1 MKIWVDEYAQNLQ
14 SDVPLKAVMC
24 PPRLRIHSL
33 QTSYREK
40 GCACIVEAAPWR
52 HLLPPSVS
60 DSSESVSD
68 SAGLSHLQSRVQ
80 KDEAQVLSERLCSV
94 VFKQVRTS
102 CYATWMCS
110 VGREY
115 LEGGIRCSSFTE
127 DSVKSSLWWITVILF
142 HVTWHTWQMR
152 YCYNLKEHVS

>member
-1 MKIWVDEYAQNLQ
+1 MKIWVDRYAQNLW

-24 PPRLRIHSL
+24 PPHLTIHSL

-40 GCACIVEAAPWR
+40 GCAYVVEAAPWR
-52 HLLPPSVS
+52 HLLPPSVP
-60 DSSESVSD
+60 DGSESISD

-80 KDEAQVLSERLCSV
+80 KDETHIVTEWLCSV

-102 CYATWMCS
+102 CYAAWMCS

-115 LEGGIRCSSFTE
+115 LEGDIRCSSFTE
-127 DSVKSSLWWITVILF
+127 DSVKSSLWWITVIF
-142 HVTWHTWQMR
+142 FNVTLHTWQMW
-152 YCYNLKEHVS
+152 YCYSLKEPVS